1 MLALKQALSLVST
14 KKTGTVIPWSPSDEG
29 SNLVA
34 WYKNK
39 VGISLVGSEVT
50 SWEDSSASANHSME
64 QATSEER
71 PLYNAATGSLTFD
84 SSNSSNLQ
92 TLTQMSF
99 SGKFTVAFKMNA
111 TGTNNTIIGDNTS
124 SNEYFKITS
133 ATNLR
138 VKTDAQLGNLTV
150 VDYTL
155 TDVYVV
161 VTRDASNLVRF
172 TVNGVPQVSSAT
184 VTGTSDIDA
193 IGIRAVDNNSF
204 DGEIFEVQIYNTENA
219 TLTSNINTYLANI

>member
-14 KKTGTVIPWSPSDEG
+14 KKTGTVTPWSPSDEG
-29 SNLVA
+29 SNLIA

-39 VGISLVGSEVT
+39 VGIGLNGLEVT
-50 SWEDSSASANHSME
+50 TWEDSSGNSHEME
-64 QATSEER
+64 QAVSDER
-71 PLYNAATGSLTFD
+71 PIYNAATGSLTFD
-84 SSNSSNLQ
+84 SSNSSHLQ
-92 TLTQMSF
+92 TVTQMSF
-99 SGKFTVAFKMNA
+99 NGEFTVAFKMNA
-111 TGTNNTIIGDNTS
+111 TGSNNTIIGDNTS

-150 VDYTL
+150 VDNTL

-161 VTRDASNLVRF
+161 VIRDALDIVRF
-172 TVNGVPQVSSAT
+172 TVDGVPQASSAT

-204 DGEIFEVQIYNTENA
+204 DGEIFEVQIYDTQNS

>member
-14 KKTGTVIPWSPSDEG
+14 KKTGTVTPWSPSDEG
-29 SNLVA
+29 SNLIA

-39 VGISLVGSEVT
+39 VGIGLNGLEVT
-50 SWEDSSASANHSME
+50 TWEDSSGNSHEME
-64 QATSEER
+64 QAVSDER
-71 PLYNAATGSLTFD
+71 PIYNAATGSLTFD
-84 SSNSSNLQ
+84 SSNSSHLQ
-92 TLTQMSF
+92 TVTQMSF
-99 SGKFTVAFKMNA
+99 SGEFTVAFKMNA
-111 TGTNNTIIGDNTS
+111 TGSNNTIIGDNTS

-150 VDYTL
+150 VDNTL

-172 TVNGVPQVSSAT
+172 TVDGALQASSAT

-204 DGEIFEVQIYNTENA
+204 DGEIFEVQIYDTQNS

>member
-14 KKTGTVIPWSPSDEG
+14 KKTGTVIAWRPSDEG

-50 SWEDSSASANHSME
+50 SWEDSSASANHTME
-64 QATSEER
+64 QADSDER
-71 PLYNAATGSLTFD
+71 PIYNAATGSLTFD

-99 SGKFTVAFKMNA
+99 SGEFTIGFKMNA

-133 ATNLR
+133 ATGLR
-138 VKTDAQLGNLTV
+138 VKTDADQGTLTV
-150 VDYTL
+150 VDNTL

-161 VTRDASNLVRF
+161 VTRDASNIVRF
-172 TVNGVPQVSSAT
+172 SVDGVLQLSAAT

-193 IGIRAVDNNSF
+193 IGIRANNQNSF
-204 DGEIFEVQIYNTENA
+204 DGEIFEVQIYDTSNP